1 MLLILLINLSH
12 WQLNRSIC
20 PKSTLPQ
27 FSFPSQRSLKKSVQ
41 PHTPWQSKYLT
52 VLGYPLGSDSGNRRH
67 QTSARTWARHTSL
80 LRIWNQGQEWD
91 CDCWEVSQPLRY
103 RYRVVSHRWLSPAWR
118 PWPHNLIRK
127 SIFCQFPTTDSDRLF
142 SNRYKNQTAI
152 QTHVK
157 SPYFRTFSKKLST
170 LLMKPAEIR
179 AGGFLNGSRGVSRL

>member
-1 MLLILLINLSH
+1 MLLMLLINLSH
-12 WQLNRSIC
+12 WQPNRSIC

-103 RYRVVSHRWLSPAWR
+103 RYRVVSHRWPSPAWR
-118 PWPHNLIRK
+118 EWPCLGTIWFARVSFANFQPQILIGSFQIGIKTRRR
-127 SIFCQFPTTDSDRLF
+127 SRPT
-142 SNRYKNQTAI
+142 SNRLISEPSPKNY
-152 QTHVK
+152 
-157 SPYFRTFSKKLST
+157 PLC
-170 LLMKPAEIR
+170 
-179 AGGFLNGSRGVSRL
+179 